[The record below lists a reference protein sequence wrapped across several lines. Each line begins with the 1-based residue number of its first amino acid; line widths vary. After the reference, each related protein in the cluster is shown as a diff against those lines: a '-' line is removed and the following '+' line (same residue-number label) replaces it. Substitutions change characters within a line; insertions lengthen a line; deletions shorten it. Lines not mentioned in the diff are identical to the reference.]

1 MKAGSFTRQGCA
13 LFLNTD
19 TMSAMQT
26 RQPEEI
32 LKTVFGY
39 DSFRP
44 FQREIIDAVL
54 AGRDCLAVLP
64 TGGGKSLCYQIPALA
79 LHGTT
84 LVVSPLIALM
94 RDQVSALKSAGVD
107 AVFINSSLELEER
120 RSIEA
125 RVRSGAVKLIY
136 AAPESLSGDRLLSL
150 IDTAPPALIVVD
162 EAHCVSEWGHDFRP
176 EYRTLGFLR
185 QRYPRAAWLATT
197 ATATGRVRTD
207 IAFSLGLRDP
217 AVFLGGFDR
226 PNLRISVERKLE
238 LKHRLLRFALARSDQ
253 SGIVYCGSR
262 RKTEELAEHLCAAGI
277 KAAAYHAGLPSEVRS
292 RAQEAFV
299 RDDILVIVA
308 TVAFGMGIDKPD
320 VRWVVHADLP
330 KSVENYYQEIG
341 RAGRDGLPSDCVLF
355 YSSGDVAAAG
365 RLFVD
370 LPDEQRR
377 AALDR
382 LESMRDYAES
392 DLCRRA
398 LILDHFGEAHESR
411 NCAACDNCL
420 SGPRETVDLAI
431 AAQKFLSCV
440 KRTGERFGAAHVVDV
455 LLGDA
460 TEKVERFGHRELSTF
475 GIGTELGRAGW
486 LALARRLASTGHLV
500 RDPEHSTLSLGR
512 PAYDMFRDKPPYPV
526 PAALVGLGVG
536 TDSSE
541 AGSGGFDGV
550 DRALDTKHTRRKRTN
565 RAAGNAAGSG
575 YSFLSG
581 NQGQG
586 SAEAVTPDG
595 GSAEELFMALRALRK
610 RIADEAG
617 VPPYVVFP
625 DRTLK
630 EMAVAKPRSET
641 ALVSIYGV
649 GRAKLEKYGQRFME
663 LIASRHTE

>member
-1 MKAGSFTRQGCA
+1 
-13 LFLNTD
+13 
-19 TMSAMQT
+19 MSVMQT
-26 RQPEEI
+26 RRPEEI

-54 AGRDCLAVLP
+54 SGRDCLAVLP

-79 LHGTT
+79 LPGTT

-107 AVFINSSLELEER
+107 AAFINSSLDLEER
-120 RSIEA
+120 RSIEV
-125 RVRSGAVKLIY
+125 RVRSDSVKLLY

-185 QRYPRAAWLATT
+185 QRYPSAAWLATT
-197 ATATGRVRTD
+197 ATATERVRAD
-207 IAFSLGLRDP
+207 IASSLGLHEP

-238 LKHRLLRFALARSDQ
+238 LKRRLLRFALARPDQ

-262 RKTEELAEHLCAAGI
+262 RRTEELAEHLSAAGI
-277 KAAAYHAGLPSEVRS
+277 KAAAYHAGLPSEARS

-370 LPDEQRR
+370 LPAEQRR

-398 LILDHFGEAHESR
+398 LILDHFGEAHENR

-420 SGPRETVDLAI
+420 AGPRESVDMAI

-460 TEKVERFGHRELSTF
+460 TEKVERFGHKELSTF
-475 GIGTELGRAGW
+475 GIGTELGRAEW

-500 RDPEHSTLSLGR
+500 RNPEHFTLSLGR
-512 PAYDMFRDKPPYPV
+512 PAYEMFRNKAPYLV
-526 PAALVGLGVG
+526 PASRVGLGA
-536 TDSSE
+536 E
-541 AGSGGFDGV
+541 AEAGANGSGGFDGV
-550 DRALDTKHTRRKRTN
+550 DRALDTKRTRQKKTIRK
-565 RAAGNAAGSG
+565 AGDEADSS
-575 YSFLSG
+575 YSALSG
-581 NQGQG
+581 NPRRG
-586 SAEAVTPDG
+586 SAEAVPGDG

-610 RIADEAG
+610 RIADESG

-630 EMAVAKPRSET
+630 EMAIAKPRTET
-641 ALVSIYGV
+641 ALASIYGV
-649 GRAKLEKYGQRFME
+649 GRAKLEKYGQRFIA
-663 LIASRHTE
+663 LIASRNPE

>member
-1 MKAGSFTRQGCA
+1 MR
-13 LFLNTD
+13 
-19 TMSAMQT
+19 
-26 RQPEEI
+26 RPEEI

-44 FQREIIDAVL
+44 FQRDIIDAVL

-79 LHGTT
+79 LPGTT

-94 RDQVSALKSAGVD
+94 RDQVSALTAAGVD
-107 AVFINSSLELEER
+107 AAFVNSSLDADER
-120 RSIEA
+120 RGIEA
-125 RVRSGAVKLIY
+125 RVRSGAVKLVY

-150 IDTAPPALIVVD
+150 IDAAPPSLIVVD

-176 EYRTLGFLR
+176 EYRMLGALR
-185 QRYPRAAWLATT
+185 GRYPRATWLATT
-197 ATATGRVRTD
+197 ATATGRVRDD
-207 IAFSLGLRDP
+207 IAVSLALREP

-238 LKHRLLRFALARSDQ
+238 LKRRLLRFALARPDQ

-262 RKTEELAEHLCAAGI
+262 RRTEELAAHLSAAGI
-277 KAAAYHAGLPSEVRS
+277 KAAAYHAGLPAEVRS
-292 RAQEAFV
+292 HAQEAFV

-365 RLFVD
+365 RLFDD

-398 LILDHFGEAHESR
+398 LILDHFGEAHEAR
-411 NCAACDNCL
+411 NCGACDNCL

-455 LLGDA
+455 LLGES
-460 TEKVERFGHRELSTF
+460 TEKVERFGHQALSTF
-475 GIGTELGRAGW
+475 GIGTELGRPGW
-486 LALARRLASTGHLV
+486 LALSRRLSSTGHLI

-512 PAYDMFRDKPPYPV
+512 PAYEMFRDKPPYPV
-526 PAALVGLGVG
+526 PAGLVGLASGNDAGVK
-536 TDSSE
+536 
-541 AGSGGFDGV
+541 AGFNDV
-550 DRALDTKHTRRKRTN
+550 DRALDGKRVRRR
-565 RAAGNAAGSG
+565 RAGRASAPEASSASAFSG
-575 YSFLSG
+575 TADG
-581 NQGQG
+581 GG
-586 SAEAVTPDG
+586 GDG
-595 GSAEELFMALRALRK
+595 GSAGELFMALRTLRK

-630 EMAVAKPRSET
+630 EMAVARPRNET
-641 ALVSIYGV
+641 ALASIYGV
-649 GRAKLEKYGQRFME
+649 GRAKLEKYGERFIA
-663 LIASRHTE
+663 LIRSKAPEA